1 MAITEFAL
9 RDLKFKIMDILSG
22 LSIIFLTQHMHK
34 RNENLKLYLKY
45 RVFIVTKYAFIRIL
59 FFEVTNNK

>member
-1 MAITEFAL
+1 MTIMAITKFAL
-9 RDLKFKIMDILSG
+9 RDLSNGVIHHF
-22 LSIIFLTQHMHK
+22 FTQHMHK

>member
-1 MAITEFAL
+1 MTIMAITKFAL

-22 LSIIFLTQHMHK
+22 LSIIFFTQHMQK

-45 RVFIVTKYAFIRIL
+45 RVFIVTKYAFICRYYSL
-59 FFEVTNNK
+59 K

>member
-1 MAITEFAL
+1 MTIMAITEFAL

-22 LSIIFLTQHMHK
+22 LSIIFFTQHMQK

-45 RVFIVTKYAFIRIL
+45 RVFIVTKYAFICGYYSL
-59 FFEVTNNK
+59 K

>member
-1 MAITEFAL
+1 MTIMAITEFAL

-22 LSIIFLTQHMHK
+22 LSIIFLHNTCIK

-45 RVFIVTKYAFIRIL
+45 RVFIVTKHAFIRIL
-59 FFEVTNNK
+59 FF

>member
-1 MAITEFAL
+1 MTIMAITKFAL
-9 RDLKFKIMDILSG
+9 RDLSNGYFIGVIHH
-22 LSIIFLTQHMHK
+22 FFTQHMHK